1 MRWLGVAWAHFQ
13 DYLNVPIYHKARRID
28 VILAIGFLICVSYYW
43 YVSGWQWA
51 VIGGLMYI
59 LFLMVGLWFI

>member
-1 MRWLGVAWAHFQ
+1 MCRSSVTWAHFQ
-13 DYLNVPIYHKARRID
+13 DYLNVPVYRKARRID
-28 VILAIGFLICVSYYW
+28 VILALGLAICVSYYW